1 MTCKKAVWLNPK
13 TQVLLGFLALMR
25 RDLVPLKGS
34 HDSKNMKKL

>member
-25 RDLVPLKGS
+25 GDLVPLNGS
-34 HDSKNMKKL
+34 RESKNMKQL